1 MKLKQI
7 ASLCKDSGRIILYDR
22 TDSDG
27 VVSQWIGDGCSFYPL
42 EGLPYME
49 MDHIVNV
56 FELTEK
62 QQEKMLLRHEKTP
75 LNLNLS
81 DTDKSEIH
89 VEQGIFAV
97 NYGGYTIAVLRTSF
111 GMYYVQQKYI
121 LPLILDL
128 SGVEIYKRT
137 DGHMDYFAVKFG
149 LMLVG
154 IVLPYVGF
162 LDEHFA
168 ESMESIAHDIRAKV
182 DRRKNNGVIQ
192 GGAEHEA
199 DL

>member
-22 TDSDG
+22 TDGDG
-27 VVSQWIGDGCSFYPL
+27 VISQWIGDGCSCYPL

-49 MDHIVNV
+49 MDHIVNI

-75 LNLNLS
+75 PNLNLS
-81 DTDKSEIH
+81 DTDPSEIH
-89 VEQGIFAV
+89 TEQGIFTV
-97 NYGGYTIAVLRTSF
+97 NYGGYTIAVLRTSS

-128 SGVEIYKRT
+128 QGVEIYKRT

-162 LDEHFA
+162 LDDHFA

-182 DRRKNNGVIQ
+182 DRRKNIGVIQ

>member
-22 TDSDG
+22 TDSEG
-27 VVSQWIGDGCSFYPL
+27 VVSQWIGDGFSCYPL

-62 QQEKMLLRHEKTP
+62 QQEKMLLRHEKVP
-75 LNLNLS
+75 VNLNLS
-81 DTDKSEIH
+81 DADQSEIH
-89 VEQGIFAV
+89 ADQGIFTL
-97 NYGGYTIAVLRTSF
+97 NYGGYTIAVLRTSH

-121 LPLILDL
+121 LPLIMDL
-128 SGVEIYKRT
+128 QGVEIYKRT
-137 DGHMDYFAVKFG
+137 DGHIDYFAVKFG

-162 LDEHFA
+162 LNDQFA
-168 ESMESIAHDIRAKV
+168 DSMESIARDIRAKV
-182 DRRKNNGVIQ
+182 DQRKNIGIIQ